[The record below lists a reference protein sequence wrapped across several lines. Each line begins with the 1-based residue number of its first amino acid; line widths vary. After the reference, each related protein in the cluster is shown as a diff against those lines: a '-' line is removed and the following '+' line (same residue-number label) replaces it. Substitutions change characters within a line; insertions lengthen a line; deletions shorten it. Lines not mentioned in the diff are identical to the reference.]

1 MIRIFSILP
10 KSAVPLD
17 KLSFVGGSANSA
29 CPVSF
34 RFVYQRGRRF
44 YIIERASVPNANVVK
59 YVTTKYLYEDVF
71 LN

>member
-1 MIRIFSILP
+1 MIRSFSILP

-17 KLSFVGGSANSA
+17 KLSFISGSANSV
-29 CPVSF
+29 CPCAF

-44 YIIERASVPNANVVK
+44 YIIERASVPNAHVVK
-59 YVTTKYLYEDVF
+59 YVTTKYQYEDVF